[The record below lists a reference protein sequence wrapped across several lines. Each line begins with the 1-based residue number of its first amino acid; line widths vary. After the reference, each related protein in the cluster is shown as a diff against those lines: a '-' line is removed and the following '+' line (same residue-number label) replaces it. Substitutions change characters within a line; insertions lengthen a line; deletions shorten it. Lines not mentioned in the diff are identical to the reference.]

1 MKNQI
6 SAIKLFKK
14 ISMFVNVSRFGIYM
28 PEGEIAFRANIDGID
43 DGSVSMCRYDIPDNA
58 WIDRVEGNEVV
69 FVNALGIETKVEATR
84 NETRKTIASVNTFA
98 LTKDE
103 KRKIKWLVDACAS
116 PDRPNIASIALHP
129 KHGFVATDGHRL
141 HSWRPDSAVS
151 CHEETKTVSPD
162 ILLVLKRPEKFELT
176 ANGIYAESSDGLSGF
191 FPWLDLQY
199 PDIDQLFRRF
209 TDGSVSFEVDEWEP
223 KKDKEKIKS
232 AVKLN
237 GTKGKNPIVFHLD
250 RTEFSKE
257 KIGHFF
263 KANGV
268 GLNPKY
274 LDRVAGDYSCSWSVM
289 SSSDKYPILF
299 RSTGYVNN
307 DRKALVMPLRQ

>member
-6 SAIKLFKK
+6 AAIKLFKK
-14 ISMFVNVSRFGIYM
+14 ISMYMNVSQFGIYT
-28 PEGEIAFRANIDGID
+28 PGGVISFRADIDGLD
-43 DGSVSMCRYDIPDNA
+43 DGSLSIDRIDIPDNS
-58 WIDRVEGNEVV
+58 WIDRVEGHEVV
-69 FVNALGIETKVEATR
+69 FVNALGIETRIKATR
-84 NETRKTIASVNTFA
+84 SESRQEIPLRDSAA

-103 KRKIKWLVDACAS
+103 KSKIKWLVDACAS
-116 PDRPNIASIALHP
+116 PDRPNIASIALSP
-129 KHGFVATDGHRL
+129 KHGFVTTDGHRL
-141 HSWRPDSAVS
+141 HSWRPDFAVS

-162 ILLVLKRPEKFELT
+162 ILLVLKKPEKFELT
-176 ANGIYAESSDGLSGF
+176 ADGIYAESSDGLCGF
-191 FPWLDLQY
+191 FPWLDLKY

-209 TDGSVSFEVDEWEP
+209 SDGSVSFEVDEWEP

-232 AVKLN
+232 AVKIN
-237 GTKGKNPIVFHLD
+237 GAKGQAPIVFHLD

-263 KANGV
+263 KASGV

-274 LDRVAGDYSCSWSVM
+274 LDRVAGDYSSSWSVM
-289 SSSDKYPILF
+289 SSCNKYPIFF
-299 RSTGYVNN
+299 RSD

>member
-14 ISMFVNVSRFGIYM
+14 LSMFVNVSRFGIYT
-28 PEGEIAFRANIDGID
+28 PSGEIAFRADIDGLD
-43 DGSVSMCRYDIPDNA
+43 DGSVSMCRSDIPENS

-69 FVNALGIETKVEATR
+69 FVNALGIETKIEATR
-84 NETRKTIASVNTFA
+84 NENRKTIPFRDCVA

-103 KRKIKWLVDACAS
+103 KSKVKWLIDACAS
-116 PDRPNIASIALHP
+116 LDRPNIASIALSP

-141 HSWRPDSAVS
+141 HSWRPDFAVS

-162 ILLVLKRPEKFELT
+162 ILLVLKKPEKFELT

-191 FPWLDLQY
+191 FPWLDLRY
-199 PDIDQLFRRF
+199 PDIDQLFLRF
-209 TDGSVSFEVDEWEP
+209 ADGSVSFEVDEWEP

-237 GTKGKNPIVFHLD
+237 GAKGKTPIVMHLD

-289 SSSDKYPILF
+289 SSCDIYPMLF
-299 RSTGYVNN
+299 LSVGN